1 MARKRMVT
9 RTVEQTT
16 AQVMTLDVTTAEVQV
31 CTYNIG
37 GKYSDE
43 DLLKNLQK
51 LFQTDTFKL
60 VHIETQRTEE
70 MLLGIPED
78 EFIRLAQVLPAR
90 NKSEREEQAMDRET
104 LEELKEIEDRLFTIR
119 YELGTSVESDLTSAW
134 YYLFTYIEE
143 LEKIKK

>member
-1 MARKRMVT
+1 MSRKRMVT

-43 DLLKNLQK
+43 DLLKKLQK

-70 MLLGIPED
+70 LLLGMPED

-90 NKSEREEQAMDRET
+90 NKSEREE
-104 LEELKEIEDRLFTIR
+104 
-119 YELGTSVESDLTSAW
+119 
-134 YYLFTYIEE
+134 
-143 LEKIKK
+143 

>member
-43 DLLKNLQK
+43 DLLKKLQK
-51 LFQTDTFKL
+51 LFQTGTFKL

-70 MLLGIPED
+70 LLLGIPED

-90 NKSEREEQAMDRET
+90 NKSEREE
-104 LEELKEIEDRLFTIR
+104 
-119 YELGTSVESDLTSAW
+119 
-134 YYLFTYIEE
+134 
-143 LEKIKK
+143 

>member
-43 DLLKNLQK
+43 DLLKKLQK

-60 VHIETQRTEE
+60 VHIESQRTEE
-70 MLLGIPED
+70 LLLGIPED

-90 NKSEREEQAMDRET
+90 NKSEREE
-104 LEELKEIEDRLFTIR
+104 
-119 YELGTSVESDLTSAW
+119 
-134 YYLFTYIEE
+134 
-143 LEKIKK
+143 